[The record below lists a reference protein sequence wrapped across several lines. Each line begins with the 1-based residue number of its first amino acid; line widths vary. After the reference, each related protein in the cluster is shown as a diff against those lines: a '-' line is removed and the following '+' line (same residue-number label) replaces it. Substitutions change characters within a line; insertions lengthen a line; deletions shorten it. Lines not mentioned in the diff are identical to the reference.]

1 MTMRSLSL
9 VLCAATALS
18 AGDNPNR
25 NFTTVFSGCREYVAF
40 GPISAAKAHAALPAG
55 FTPVPFGSDAAL
67 ALRASSCDGVSVAG
81 SPFRP
86 GIVAHYGINIVSPDA
101 TGDINNYTLYY
112 ATNIETLADQLK
124 KTGLPVIYNPSL
136 AVEDPATRPGNVYI
150 GIFGDNTQPWSLT
163 GVVTD
168 PVAPIFPFIANW
180 WYQSKTGRLK
190 MSTDI
195 PSISFGAS
203 QLVLH
208 TSKTSPLGNLI
219 GGNTKSDFPFYN
231 VRGQFASGVMTSTTT
246 R

>member
-1 MTMRSLSL
+1 MRSLSL
-9 VLCAATALS
+9 AVCAATVLIA
-18 AGDNPNR
+18 ADNPNR

-40 GPISAAKAHAALPAG
+40 GPISLAKAHAALPPG
-55 FTPVPFGSDAAL
+55 FTPVLFGSDAAL

-86 GIVAHYGINIVSPDA
+86 AVVAHYGINIVSPDG
-101 TGDINNYTLYY
+101 TGDVNNYALYY
-112 ATNIETLADQLK
+112 ATNSEALARQLE
-124 KTGLPVIYNPSL
+124 KTGLPVIFNAAL
-136 AVEDPATRPGNVYI
+136 AVEDPAVRPGNVYI
-150 GIFGDNTQPWSLT
+150 GVFGEDTQPWFMT
-163 GVVTD
+163 GIVTN
-168 PVAPIFPFIANW
+168 PMPPAFPFLANW

-195 PSISFGAS
+195 PSISFGPA
-203 QLVLH
+203 QLTVN

-231 VRGQFASGVMTSTTT
+231 VRGQFVSGVMTSTTT